1 MIAICRWFLPSMA
14 LALAAT
20 TAPLTATRAAMGDL
34 DSQHWALEAGTADPS
49 YAATVPVSTNI
60 NLDTVVLG
68 CEGSGQH
75 RVLQLQLY
83 TADGGPLRPLHA
95 SRSSVPDDPKAEI
108 AIDHQVFP
116 ATLAFADDYAVLAD
130 GDDGSVLSLSDRLL
144 SAMQKGRT
152 MTLRFDLVAPDGPRT
167 TSFDAEAVVDL
178 TAVGAQAAIAALRR
192 CTAPRPPGGVAG
204 TDVTH

>member
-1 MIAICRWFLPSMA
+1 MTAFCRWFLPSMA

-20 TAPLTATRAAMGDL
+20 TATRAASGDL
-34 DSQHWALEAGTADPS
+34 DAHHWKLEAGTPDPS
-49 YAATVPVSTNI
+49 YAATVPVSTNV

-68 CEGSGQH
+68 CEVGGRH

-83 TADGGPLRPLHA
+83 TTDGGPLQALSA
-95 SRSSVPDDPKAEI
+95 DRSSLPDDPKAEI
-108 AIDHQVFP
+108 AIDDQVFS

-130 GDDGSVLSLSDRLL
+130 DDDGSVLSLSNRLL
-144 SAMQKGRT
+144 SAMQRGRT

-178 TAVGAQAAIAALRR
+178 TASGAQDAIAAMRR
-192 CTAPRPPGGVAG
+192 CTAPRPQGGVAG
-204 TDVTH
+204 ATVIH